1 MGKFINPFTDWGFK
15 HIFGQEITKEL
26 LLSFLNDLFAGE
38 FQIAD
43 LTFKNPGQLGIS
55 KDSRGV
61 VFDIYCTTLEGKNI
75 IVEMQ
80 NRAQPHFIDR
90 ALYYTSRVIVDQGK
104 RGEWNYCL
112 TPVYTICFM
121 NFIDSGLTPGKFR
134 TDIVLADRDTHE
146 LFSGKMRFIFL
157 ELPSFTKE
165 ESECETDFERWIYV
179 LKNMETLQRLPFKAR
194 NAVFQKLEQI
204 VDIAAMSKEDRMKY
218 DESIKVYRDQLAVIE
233 FERTKGLEQGFA
245 IGKEEGIKQGR
256 EEGREEGRENERLKI
271 ARNLK
276 AAGLAPETIANATG
290 LAQEQIAKL

>member
-1 MGKFINPFTDWGFK
+1 MGKFINPFTGLGFK
-15 HIFGQEITKEL
+15 HIFGHEITKEL

-43 LTFKNPGQLGIS
+43 LTFKNPGQLGMS

-134 TDIVLADRDTHE
+134 TDIVLADRDTGCQQSDK
-146 LFSGKMRFIFL
+146 LRIVYLM
-157 ELPSFTKE
+157 LPLFTKE
-165 ESECETDFERWIYV
+165 EGDCRNDFERWIYV
-179 LKNMETLQRLPFKAR
+179 LKNMSTLERMPFLAQ
-194 NAVFQKLEQI
+194 NAVFKRLAEISDLTMLSREELQ
-204 VDIAAMSKEDRMKY
+204 KY
-218 DESIKVYRDQLAVIE
+218 DESIKVMRDTYATITY
-233 FERTKGLEQGFA
+233 ERQKGWAEGRA
-245 IGKEEGIKQGR
+245 EGIAEGKQEGIASVARNMLQRGMPSEDVCKFTGLSR
-256 EEGREEGRENERLKI
+256 EEVESLE
-271 ARNLK
+271 
-276 AAGLAPETIANATG
+276 
-290 LAQEQIAKL
+290 